1 MLIPPIIKDMRSVA
15 AAEVVHVPE
24 VPGVYVCM
32 YCMYV
37 CSHIESAVTPEHQM
51 LPLIVRETN

>member
-32 YCMYV
+32 YV